1 MNRQELINQFTKNH
15 QEFVEYVQD
24 LSDEKLM
31 FSPSEKWNAGQQ
43 LNHIYLCLLP
53 IEQALAS
60 KEYILNK
67 FGLSDHSSLP
77 YEEIVKHYINALNK
91 GGKAPDRFVPE
102 TFDLLNR
109 PLLTSKLYDLLL
121 KIGQHFENY
130 SEEELDSL
138 VLPHPLL
145 GRLTIR
151 ELFYVMT
158 DHAVH
163 HHKQVIRNLEE
174 FHG

>member
-1 MNRQELINQFTKNH
+1 MNRQELIEQFTKNH
-15 QEFVEYVQD
+15 QKFKEYVLD

-43 LNHIYLCLLP
+43 LNHIYLCLIP

-67 FGLSDHSSLP
+67 FGLSDHSSQP
-77 YEEIVKHYINALNK
+77 YQEIVKQYMHALNH

-102 TFDLLNR
+102 KFDLLNK
-109 PLLTSKLYDLLL
+109 PLLTNKLNDLLIR
-121 KIGQHFENY
+121 IGQQLEMY
-130 SEEELDSL
+130 TEKELDSM

-151 ELFYVMT
+151 ELFLCNDRSRCT
-158 DHAVH
+158 SPQTSDQ
-163 HHKQVIRNLEE
+163 KS
-174 FHG
+174 